1 MWWHLVEL
9 LEEAF
14 HVEDPVGKMVEQVEQ
29 VEVDCLYRSRRPKCH
44 HHQDQEC
51 HLDGMCDEQV

>member
-9 LEEAF
+9 LEEAC
-14 HVEDPVGKMVEQVEQ
+14 HVEDPVGKMVGQVEQ
-29 VEVDCLYRSRRPKCH
+29 VEVDCLYRSSRPKCH